1 MRCDHQAKLLTDC
14 GANVGSAAAFKAGR
28 RRNGRR
34 GLRAVAGLLCRPE
47 PRGSGKERRPEPE
60 KISPAMLRLSTY
72 MSEARTR
79 ALPEEVIEQVK
90 YHLLDTLA
98 SMVSGSDLPPG
109 RAAIQFARSYGG
121 EKIATVVGSNL
132 LCGPIE
138 AALANGVL
146 AQADETDD
154 SHAPSLSHPGCAV
167 VPAALA
173 AGERFAIGGA
183 QFLRA
188 IALGYDV
195 GPRISMTLGGQN
207 FMNETHRDTHSL
219 AEGFGAAAAAG
230 CAANLNAQQMRWL
243 LDYAAQQSSGIA
255 FWQRD
260 TAHFEKAFV
269 FGGMTARDGV
279 TAALLVQ
286 SGWSGVSDAF
296 SGADN
301 FLLASLPKADP
312 ADPAGLVDK
321 LGERYE
327 VTRTNIKKWTVGSP
341 IQAPLDALESLR
353 KKHPFEADQVKQVTV
368 RIATDE
374 AAVVDNRDI
383 PDICLQYMLAVMLLD
398 KTASFRA
405 AHDNAR
411 MRDPAVLRERAK
423 IQLVPDADLE
433 KLLPKRV
440 AIVELTLADGTRL
453 TERVD
458 AVRGTAQNPMGRDEV
473 VAKARDLMSP
483 ILGIASE
490 RESHR
495 PRLCPRERQGH
506 SRTAPASPARL
517 ISKYSASRC
526 SIASK
531 KLSSRVCPQ
540 SLPAGRP
547 GICFYASFEGAL

>member
-1 MRCDHQAKLLTDC
+1 
-14 GANVGSAAAFKAGR
+14 
-28 RRNGRR
+28 
-34 GLRAVAGLLCRPE
+34 
-47 PRGSGKERRPEPE
+47 
-60 KISPAMLRLSTY
+60 
-72 MSEARTR
+72 
-79 ALPEEVIEQVK
+79 
-90 YHLLDTLA
+90 
-98 SMVSGSDLPPG
+98 
-109 RAAIQFARSYGG
+109 
-121 EKIATVVGSNL
+121 
-132 LCGPIE
+132 
-138 AALANGVL
+138 
-146 AQADETDD
+146 
-154 SHAPSLSHPGCAV
+154 
-167 VPAALA
+167 
-173 AGERFAIGGA
+173 
-183 QFLRA
+183 
-188 IALGYDV
+188 
-195 GPRISMTLGGQN
+195 
-207 FMNETHRDTHSL
+207 
-219 AEGFGAAAAAG
+219 
-230 CAANLNAQQMRWL
+230 LNAQQMRWL

-312 ADPAGLVDK
+312 AGLVDK

-374 AAVVDNRDI
+374 AAVVNNRDI

-440 AIVELTLADGTRL
+440 AIVELALTDGTRL

-473 VAKARDLMSP
+473 VAKARDLMLP
-483 ILGIASE
+483 VLGAAASANLIDRVFALE
-490 RESHR
+490 SVKDIRELR
-495 PRLCPRERQGH
+495 PLLQR
-506 SRTAPASPARL
+506 A
-517 ISKYSASRC
+517 
-526 SIASK
+526 
-531 KLSSRVCPQ
+531 
-540 SLPAGRP
+540 
-547 GICFYASFEGAL
+547 

>member
-1 MRCDHQAKLLTDC
+1 MRCDDQTKSLTDR
-14 GANVGSAAAFKAGR
+14 GANVGRRRLLKQAGAAMVAAAFRPWPAFSAGQSP
-28 RRNGRR
+28 
-34 GLRAVAGLLCRPE
+34 AGADQSL
-47 PRGSGKERRPEPE
+47 E

-79 ALPEEVIEQVK
+79 ALPEEVVEQVK

-121 EKIATVVGSNL
+121 DKIATVVGSNL

-230 CAANLNAQQMRWL
+230 CAANLNPQQMRWL

-301 FLLASLPKADP
+301 FLLASLPK

-440 AIVELTLADGTRL
+440 AIVELTLTDGTRL
-453 TERVD
+453 AERVD
-458 AVRGTAQNPMGRDEV
+458 AVRGTAQNPMGRDEI
-473 VAKARDLMSP
+473 VAKARDLMTP
-483 ILGIASE
+483 ILGAPTSANLIDRVFALESVQDI
-490 RESHR
+490 RELR
-495 PRLCPRERQGH
+495 PLLQR
-506 SRTAPASPARL
+506 A
-517 ISKYSASRC
+517 
-526 SIASK
+526 
-531 KLSSRVCPQ
+531 
-540 SLPAGRP
+540 
-547 GICFYASFEGAL
+547 